1 MTDHDL
7 DAVMRI
13 ENRSFPTPWSKNLF
27 REEMASP
34 ICRNRIALRGGNLLG
49 YICFALVYDEVHL
62 RNLAVDPRWRR
73 RRVGTVLIDDMFSIS
88 LESGCR
94 FALLEVRPSNSGAV
108 ELYERFGFGVAG
120 LRKGYYGDTGED
132 AIVMCADLADY
143 GVNQVI

>member
-1 MTDHDL
+1 M
-7 DAVMRI
+7 
-13 ENRSFPTPWSKNLF
+13 
-27 REEMASP
+27 
-34 ICRNRIALRGGNLLG
+34 LG